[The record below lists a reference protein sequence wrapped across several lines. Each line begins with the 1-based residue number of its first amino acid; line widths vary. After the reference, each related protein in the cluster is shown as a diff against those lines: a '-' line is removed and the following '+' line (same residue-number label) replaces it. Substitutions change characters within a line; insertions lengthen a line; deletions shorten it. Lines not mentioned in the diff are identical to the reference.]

1 MPKDAKKVAEKW
13 SRRLKGAV
21 EDIRTGVEETT
32 KNPAEEAVK
41 KKAKWVARMTSKEV
55 QDKWERRLRRVT
67 LEDWKNAMINK
78 GLGRI
83 SAGVDEAQDDFEEF
97 MGELL
102 PHIEEGQKTIEKM
115 PDVTLEDNIRRMETF
130 VRHMAKFSRKK

>member
-1 MPKDAKKVAEKW
+1 MPKDARSVAEKW

-21 EDIRTGVEETT
+21 EDIRAGVEATT

-41 KKAKWVARMTSKEV
+41 KKSKWVARMTSKDV
-55 QDKWERRLRRVT
+55 QDKWEKRLRAVS
-67 LEDWKNAMINK
+67 LDDWKNAMINK

-83 SAGVDEAQDDFEEF
+83 SAGVDEATTDFEEF
-97 MGELL
+97 MSELL
-102 PHIEEGQKTIEKM
+102 PHIEAGQASIEKM

-130 VRHMAKFSRKK
+130 VRHMAKFRRTK

>member
-1 MPKDAKKVAEKW
+1 MVKDAKKVAEKW
-13 SRRLKGAV
+13 NRRLKGAV
-21 EDIRTGVEETT
+21 EDIRSGVEETT

-55 QDKWERRLRRVT
+55 QDKWEKRLRGVT

-78 GLGRI
+78 GIGRI
-83 SAGVDEAQDDFEEF
+83 SAGVDEATDDFEEF

-102 PHIEEGQKTIEKM
+102 PHIEEGKKTIEKM

-130 VRHMAKFSRKK
+130 IRHMAKFKRSK

>member
-55 QDKWERRLRRVT
+55 QDKWERRLRNVS
-67 LEDWKNAMINK
+67 LDDWKNAMINK

-102 PHIEEGQKTIEKM
+102 PHIDAGKATIEKM